1 MSLIFAPGKYLT
13 LIFLFLDIF
22 FSLRPDIVDSPKI
35 SVVPFHYSSLFCCT
49 VMLSALLVFFIL
61 DFLSCVNLFVRMLY
75 GLPYFNH
82 RAVLSF
88 WTAGRLLFGRFIN
101 YNILHQ
107 MVYLKKPS
115 TALLQTGVLSSRIIG
130 EGFFLLLNSVSVEPS
145 LNGVV
150 LVEKF
155 FSVLVQLSHH
165 LIHHYSVFQWS

>member
-35 SVVPFHYSSLFCCT
+35 SVVPFHHSSLFCCT

-61 DFLSCVNLFVRMLY
+61 DFLSSVNLFVRMLY

-88 WTAGRLLFGRFIN
+88 RTAGRLMFGKFIN

-130 EGFFLLLNSVSVEPS
+130 EGFLLLNSFSVEPS

-150 LVEKF
+150 LVGNF

-165 LIHHYSVFQWS
+165 LIYHYSVFQWF

>member
-1 MSLIFAPGKYLT
+1 MSLIFGPGKYLT

-35 SVVPFHYSSLFCCT
+35 SVVPFHHSSLFCCT

-61 DFLSCVNLFVRMLY
+61 DFLSSVNLFVRMLY

-150 LVEKF
+150 LVGNF

-165 LIHHYSVFQWS
+165 LIYH